1 MKFGELK
8 SKIETYLTESYKK
21 NTFKDSL
28 FIFEELIIKNKNI
41 SKIFFLY
48 DELSDNKGLNE
59 SVANDYLNESI
70 IAYENLI
77 NKIIP
82 NQVRE
87 IKAWVGHVKCE
98 NKYQEIDNLFSS
110 SLLTL
115 ENKIK
120 SKKIIVESLKQNKK
134 VQKEIINVPLKSMIN
149 VANKTVKNFVSSLEE
164 SERKELK
171 KILSIPKETLV
182 ENYNKEKTIAFEKL
196 NDQKEKETDQTT
208 INTIDQVLGK
218 LQTES
223 FSELNYYKLKQL
235 NEGL

>member
-87 IKAWVGHVKCE
+87 IKVWVGHVKCE